1 MSRPPVESA
10 TTRVQRLLTMVPWLA
25 SRQGIEI
32 ERAAAGL
39 GITEKQLREDLDL
52 LFMCGYG
59 PMPDELI
66 EASYEGG
73 RVFVSNAETID
84 RPLRL
89 TVDEAISL
97 IVGLRSL
104 AATGAGESSAVE
116 RALAKLEEATGA
128 IPGVERVV
136 VVEDDTEAGHTLAQL
151 RDALTAGRRV
161 HLGYHVPSRDERTE
175 RDVDPMR
182 LAHVDGHWYLEGW
195 CHRAQD
201 VRLFRVDRIEEV
213 QVLDVAAEPPSD
225 ATGRDL
231 SAGAYQRQPADT
243 AVRLRLSPGAHW
255 VAEYYPVTD
264 RQPDGEDLVV
274 TMPTSNEGFLRR
286 LVLRLAGSVE
296 VVDPPSLRERMFHA
310 TTQALA
316 PYGAEQ

>member
-1 MSRPPVESA
+1 MSRPLVESA

-39 GITEKQLREDLDL
+39 GISEKQLRDDLDL
-52 LFMCGYG
+52 LFLCGYG

-104 AATGAGESSAVE
+104 SASGAGESSAVE
-116 RALAKLEEATGA
+116 RALAKLEDAAGA

-136 VVEDDTEAGHTLAQL
+136 VVEDDSEAGQSLGML
-151 RDALTAGRRV
+151 RDALTTGRRV

-182 LAHVDGHWYLEGW
+182 LASVDGHWYLEGW

-201 VRLFRVDRIEEV
+201 VRLFRVDRIEVVE
-213 QVLDVAAEPPSD
+213 VLDVEAAPPEG
-225 ATGRDL
+225 AAARDL
-231 SAGAYQRQPADT
+231 SAGAYQVGTDDT
-243 AVRLRLSPGAHW
+243 PVQLRLVPGAHW

-264 RQPDGEDLVV
+264 RRVDGDDLLV
-274 TMPTSNEGFLRR
+274 TMPTSDEGFLRR
-286 LVLRLAGSVE
+286 LVLRLGGGVE
-296 VVDPPSLRERMFHA
+296 VLGPTNLRESLADHA
-310 TTQALA
+310 RAA
-316 PYGAEQ
+316 MARYES

>member
-10 TTRVQRLLTMVPWLA
+10 THRVQRLLTMVPWLA

-39 GITEKQLREDLDL
+39 GITEKQLMADLDL

-104 AATGAGESSAVE
+104 SASGAGESSAVE
-116 RALAKLEEATGA
+116 RALTKLEEAAGT

-136 VVEDDTEAGHTLAQL
+136 VVEDDTETGQSMGVL
-151 RDALTAGRRV
+151 REALGAARRV
-161 HLGYHVPSRDERTE
+161 HLSYHVPSRDERTE

-201 VRLFRVDRIEEV
+201 VRLFRVDRIEAV
-213 QVLDVAAEPPSD
+213 DVLDAPAEPP
-225 ATGRDL
+225 AGVTRRDL
-231 SAGAYQRQPADT
+231 SAGAYQRGAADT
-243 AVRLRLSPGAHW
+243 PVRLRLSPGAHW
-255 VAEYYPVTD
+255 VAEYYPVTE
-264 RQPDGEDLVV
+264 RTADGEDLLV

-286 LVLRLAGSVE
+286 LVLRLGGGVEVLEPEVLRQSLADSAGS
-296 VVDPPSLRERMFHA
+296 
-310 TTQALA
+310 ALA
-316 PYGAEQ
+316 AYRI

>member
-1 MSRPPVESA
+1 MSRQGVESA
-10 TTRVQRLLTMVPWLA
+10 TSRVQRLLTMVPWLV

-32 ERAAAGL
+32 SAAAAGL
-39 GITEKQLREDLDL
+39 GISEEQLTKDLDL

-59 PMPDELI
+59 QMPDEMI

-73 RVFVSNAETID
+73 RVFVTNADAIA

-104 AATGAGESSAVE
+104 AASGAGDSSAVE

-128 IPGVERVV
+128 IPGVDRVV
-136 VVEDDTEAGHTLAQL
+136 VVEDDTEVGRTTAAL
-151 RDALTAGRRV
+151 RDAVTAGRRV
-161 HLGYHVPSRDERTE
+161 HLSYVVPSRDERTE

-201 VRLFRVDRIEEV
+201 VRLFRVDRIEDLE
-213 QVLDVAAEPPSD
+213 VLDVPARLPEGI
-225 ATGRDL
+225 TGRDL
-231 SAGAYQRQPADT
+231 SAGAYQASDADLPVT
-243 AVRLRLSPGAHW
+243 LRLAPSAHW
-255 VAEYYPVTD
+255 VAEYYPVTS
-264 RQPDGEDLVV
+264 RETAGEDLLV
-274 TMPTSNEGFLRR
+274 TLPTSNEGFLRR
-286 LVLRLAGSVE
+286 LVLRLGGGAQVVAPESARAAVE
-296 VVDPPSLRERMFHA
+296 GAAE
-310 TTQALA
+310 QALGGYDA
-316 PYGAEQ
+316 H

>member
-1 MSRPPVESA
+1 MSRPAVESA

-32 ERAAAGL
+32 EQAAAGL
-39 GITEKQLREDLDL
+39 GISEKQLMADLDL

-73 RVFVSNAETID
+73 RVFVRNAQTIS

-104 AATGAGESSAVE
+104 AASGAGETGAVE
-116 RALAKLEEATGA
+116 RALAKLEGVAGT

-136 VVEDDTEAGHTLAQL
+136 VVEDDTETGHALGVL

-161 HLGYHVPSRDERTE
+161 HIGYHVPSRDERTE

-195 CHRAQD
+195 CHRAED
-201 VRLFRVDRIEEV
+201 VRLFRVDRIDAV
-213 QVLDVAAEPPSD
+213 DVLDEPASPPKD
-225 ATGRDL
+225 APRRDL
-231 SAGAYQRQPADT
+231 SSGAYQAGEEDVP
-243 AVRLRLSPGAHW
+243 VRLRLGPRAHW

-264 RQPDGEDLVV
+264 RAVEGEDLLV
-274 TMPTSNEGFLRR
+274 TLTTGDEGFVRR
-286 LVLRLAGSVE
+286 LVLRLGGEVE
-296 VVDPPSLRERMFHA
+296 VLEPAGVRASLAVHA
-310 TTQALA
+310 RDALRA
-316 PYGAEQ
+316 YGA

>member
-1 MSRPPVESA
+1 MSRQPVESA

-32 ERAAAGL
+32 TRAAAGL
-39 GITEKQLREDLDL
+39 GISEKQLRDDLDL
-52 LFMCGYG
+52 LFLCGYG

-104 AATGAGESSAVE
+104 SASGAGESSAVE
-116 RALAKLEEATGA
+116 RALAKLEEAAGN

-136 VVEDDTEAGHTLAQL
+136 VVEDDTEAGHTLGML

-195 CHRAQD
+195 CHRAED
-201 VRLFRVDRIEEV
+201 VRLFRVDRIEDIA
-213 QVLDVAAEPPSD
+213 VLDVPAAPPEG
-225 ATGRDL
+225 ATNRDL
-231 SAGAYQRQPADT
+231 SAGAYQVAADDT
-243 AVRLRLSPGAHW
+243 PVRLRLAPGAHW
-255 VAEYYPVTD
+255 VAEYYPVTG
-264 RQPDGEDLVV
+264 READGEDLLV
-274 TMPTSNEGFLRR
+274 TMPTSDEGFLRR
-286 LVLRLAGSVE
+286 LVLRLGGGVE
-296 VVDPPSLRERMFHA
+296 VLEPARLRESLVAHA
-310 TTQALA
+310 RSALEGYS
-316 PYGAEQ
+316 P

>member
-1 MSRPPVESA
+1 MSRTPVESA

-32 ERAAAGL
+32 DKAAAGL
-39 GITEKQLREDLDL
+39 GISEQQLRDDLDL

-104 AATGAGESSAVE
+104 AATGAGESTAVE
-116 RALAKLEEATGA
+116 RALAKLEEAAGA

-136 VVEDDTEAGHTLAQL
+136 VVEDDTQAGHALAQL
-151 RDALTAGRRV
+151 RDALTASRRV

-213 QVLDVAAEPPSD
+213 EVLDVGAQPPSD
-225 ATGRDL
+225 VAARDL

-243 AVRLRLSPGAHW
+243 PVRLRLAPGAHW

-264 RQPDGEDLVV
+264 RQGEGEDLLV
-274 TMPTSNEGFLRR
+274 TLPTSNEGFLRR
-286 LVLRLAGSVE
+286 LVLRLGGGVE
-296 VVDPPSLRERMFHA
+296 VLAPPELRESTAVHA
-310 TTQALA
+310 RATLAL
-316 PYGAEQ
+316 YED

>member
-1 MSRPPVESA
+1 MSSRPPVESA
-10 TTRVQRLLTMVPWLA
+10 TSRVERLLTMVPWLA

-39 GITEKQLREDLDL
+39 GISEKQLRADLDL

-73 RVFVSNAETID
+73 RVFVSNADTIS

-104 AATGAGESSAVE
+104 AASGAGESSAVE
-116 RALAKLEEATGA
+116 RALTKLEGAAGA
-128 IPGVERVV
+128 IPGVDRVV
-136 VVEDDTEAGHTLAQL
+136 VVEDDTQAGHVLAQL
-151 RDALTAGRRV
+151 RDALAGGRRV

-182 LAHVDGHWYLEGW
+182 LARVEGHWYLEGW

-201 VRLFRVDRIEEV
+201 VRLFRADRIVTVE
-213 QVLDVAAEPPSD
+213 VLDEAARPPEG
-225 ATGRDL
+225 ATSRDL
-231 SAGAYQRQPADT
+231 SAGAYQGGVEDV
-243 AVRLRLSPGAHW
+243 AVRLRLAPGAHW
-255 VAEYYPVTD
+255 VAEYYPVAGRT
-264 RQPDGEDLVV
+264 PDGDDLLV
-274 TMPTSNEGFLRR
+274 TMPSSNEGFLHR
-286 LVLRLAGSVE
+286 LVLRLGGDVE
-296 VVDPPSLRERMFHA
+296 VVEPARLRSSVAGHA
-310 TTQALA
+310 RAALDA
-316 PYGAEQ
+316 YRS

>member
-39 GITEKQLREDLDL
+39 GISEQQLKADLDL
-52 LFMCGYG
+52 LFLCGYG

-73 RVFVSNAETID
+73 RVFVSNADTIA

-104 AATGAGESSAVE
+104 AASGAGETEAVE
-116 RALAKLEEATGA
+116 RALTKLEDAAGA

-136 VVEDDTEAGHTLAQL
+136 VVEDDTEAGRSLGVL
-151 RDALTAGRRV
+151 RDALRAGRRV
-161 HLGYHVPSRDERTE
+161 HLTYHVPSRDERTE

-182 LAHVDGHWYLEGW
+182 LARVEGHWYLEGW

-201 VRLFRVDRIEEV
+201 VRLFRIDRIDGVE
-213 QVLDVAAEPPSD
+213 VLDVAAEPPEE
-225 ATGRDL
+225 AAGRDL
-231 SAGAYQRQPADT
+231 SAGAYHGGSEDVP
-243 AVRLRLSPGAHW
+243 VRLRLRPEAHW

-264 RQPDGEDLVV
+264 RHAEGEDLLV
-274 TMPTSNEGFLRR
+274 TMPTSNEGFLHR
-286 LVLRLAGSVE
+286 LVLRLGGGVE
-296 VVDPPSLRERMFHA
+296 VLEPASARASVRAHVRA
-310 TTQALA
+310 AL
-316 PYGAEQ
+316 GAHRP

>member
-1 MSRPPVESA
+1 MSTRQPVESA
-10 TTRVQRLLTMVPWLA
+10 TSRVERLLTMVPWLA

-39 GITEKQLREDLDL
+39 GITEKQLRADLDL

-73 RVFVSNAETID
+73 RVFVTNADAIS

-104 AATGAGESSAVE
+104 AASGAGESSAVE
-116 RALAKLEEATGA
+116 RALTKLEGAAGA

-136 VVEDDTEAGHTLAQL
+136 VVEDDTETGHVLADL

-182 LAHVDGHWYLEGW
+182 LARVEGHWYLEGW

-201 VRLFRVDRIEEV
+201 VRLFRADRVETV
-213 QVLDVAAEPPSD
+213 QVLDEPARPPEGI
-225 ATGRDL
+225 TGRDL
-231 SAGAYQRQPADT
+231 SAGAYQGGVEDV
-243 AVRLRLSPGAHW
+243 AVRLRLAPGAHW

-264 RQPDGEDLVV
+264 RTPDGADLLV
-274 TMPTSNEGFLRR
+274 TLPSSDEGFVQR
-286 LVLRLAGSVE
+286 LVLRLGGDVRVLEPA
-296 VVDPPSLRERMFHA
+296 SLRASVAERA
-310 TTQALA
+310 RSALEA
-316 PYGAEQ
+316 YRS